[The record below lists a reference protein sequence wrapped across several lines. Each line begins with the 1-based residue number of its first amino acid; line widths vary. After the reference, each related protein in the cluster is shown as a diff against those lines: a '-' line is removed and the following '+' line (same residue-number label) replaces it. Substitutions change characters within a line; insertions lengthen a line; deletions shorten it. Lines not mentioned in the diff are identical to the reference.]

1 MKNIHKI
8 ILILIISSFIFAT
21 NKYTYIITYQGIELG
36 AITDISTYKKG
47 YLKAD
52 INNFLLELIF
62 NRSKFVWHK
71 KGMYFDEEV
80 YQIEEDKFEY
90 ITLMKTT
97 HDNLEN
103 DVYTISFNEFVG
115 KCDKDIKLIKC
126 TFRDTLTQALGN
138 IVFDNELNI
147 LQYSDD
153 NINIEYI
160 Q

>member
-1 MKNIHKI
+1 MKNTHKI
-8 ILILIISSFIFAT
+8 ILTLIISSFILAT
-21 NKYTYIITYQGIELG
+21 NKYTHIITYQGIELG
-36 AITDISTYKKG
+36 TITDINTYKKG

-52 INNFLLELIF
+52 ISNFLLELIF

-71 KGMYFDEEV
+71 KGMNFDEEV

-97 HDNLEN
+97 YDNLKNE
-103 DVYTISFNEFVG
+103 VYTISFNEFVG
-115 KCDKDIKLIKC
+115 KCDKNINKIKC
-126 TFRDTLTQALGN
+126 TFKDTLTQALGN
-138 IVFDNELNI
+138 IVFDNEFNI
-147 LQYSDD
+147 LKYSDD